1 MLEGLT
7 GKLGDVLRQVA
18 GRAHITEKNI
28 QDAVREIKVA
38 LLEADVNLRV
48 VRRFVNRASEDAQG
62 DRVLKAVSPAEQFTK
77 IVHDRMVQLLGSERA
92 DLQLKGPDTLSVVLF
107 MGLQGSGKTTTAAK
121 LARHLAGNG
130 RRPMLAAADL
140 ARPAAVE
147 QLRVLA
153 ASAEVPVYAKEGASD
168 PVEVARAAIATARRQ
183 AVDTLIIDTAGRL
196 QLDDALMAEL
206 KKVADTVDPVESVLV
221 LDAMTGQSAADV
233 AKQFDEQIGLTG
245 VILSKLD
252 SDARGGAALSVR
264 EISGKPIKFA
274 GVGETLADLE
284 PFYPDRMASR
294 ILGMGD
300 VVSLVEQAQETF
312 DEEEAVRLID
322 KMRRATFT
330 IEDYLDQL
338 AQLRKMGSIS
348 SIVEKLPGMAAA
360 LDNGTAKLDEAAMR
374 REEAIM
380 LSMTPAERRN
390 PRILG
395 PSRRK
400 RVARGSGTSV
410 FAVNQLLKKFDKM
423 ASTMRKMTRGG
434 GAGLPAGL
442 PAGGLP
448 AVGGR
453 AGRG

>member
-1 MLEGLT
+1 MLDGLT
-7 GKLGDVLRQVA
+7 AKLSDVLRQVA
-18 GRAHITEKNI
+18 RRAHISEKNI

-48 VRRFVNRASEDAQG
+48 VRRFVNRASEDARG
-62 DRVLKAVSPAEQFTK
+62 DRVLSAVSPAEQFTK
-77 IVHDRMVQLLGSERA
+77 IVHDRMVELLGSQRA
-92 DLQLKGPDTLSVVLF
+92 ELQLKGPDTLSVVLM

-121 LARHLAGNG
+121 LARHLAMNG
-130 RRPMLAAADL
+130 RRPLLAAADL
-140 ARPAAVE
+140 ARPAAID
-147 QLRVLA
+147 QLVALGEA
-153 ASAEVPVYAKEGASD
+153 ADVAVHAERGQSD
-168 PVEVARAAIATARRQ
+168 PVQVAKAAVARARRDGI
-183 AVDTLIIDTAGRL
+183 DTLIVDTAGRQ
-196 QLDDALMAEL
+196 QLDGALMAEL
-206 KKVADTVDPVESVLV
+206 AAVADAVQPSERLLV
-221 LDAMTGQSAADV
+221 LDAMSGQSAAEV
-233 AKQFDEQIGLTG
+233 AKEFDRQIGLTA

-264 EISGKPIKFA
+264 EISGKPITFV
-274 GVGETLADLE
+274 GVGEAIGDLE

-312 DEEEAVRLID
+312 DEAEVARVVE
-322 KMRRATFT
+322 KMRTSTFT
-330 IEDYLDQL
+330 IEDYLGQL

-360 LDNGTAKLDEAAMR
+360 LEDGAAKFDEALMQ

-380 LSMTPAERRN
+380 LSMTPAERRS

-423 ASTMRKMTRGG
+423 ASTMRKMTRSGG
-434 GAGLPAGL
+434 GTSLPARI
-442 PAGGLP
+442 PRRIKT
-448 AVGGR
+448 V
-453 AGRG
+453 

>member
-7 GKLGDVLRQVA
+7 GKLSDVLRQVA

-62 DRVLKAVSPAEQFTK
+62 DRVLKAVSPADQFTK
-77 IVHDRMVQLLGSERA
+77 IVYDRMVQLLGSERA
-92 DLQLKGPDTLSVVLF
+92 ELQLKGPDALSVVLL

-121 LARHLAGNG
+121 LARHLVGMG

-140 ARPAAVE
+140 ARPAAIE

-153 ASAEVPVYAKEGASD
+153 ATAEVPVYAEEDASD
-168 PVEVARAAIATARRQ
+168 PVAVARAALDQARRE
-183 AVDTLIIDTAGRL
+183 AVDTLIVDTAGRL

-206 KKVADTVDPVESVLV
+206 KDVAAAVGSAESILV
-221 LDAMTGQSAADV
+221 LDAMSGQSAADV
-233 AKQFDEQIGLTG
+233 AKQFDAQIGLTAL
-245 VILSKLD
+245 VLSKLD

-274 GVGETLADLE
+274 GVGEALSDLE

-300 VVSLVEQAQETF
+300 VVSLVEQVQETF
-312 DEEEAVRLID
+312 DEEEAARLVD

-330 IEDYLDQL
+330 IEDYLEQL

-348 SIVEKLPGMAAA
+348 SIIEKLPGMAAA
-360 LDNGTAKLDEAAMR
+360 LENDAAKPDEAAMR

-400 RVARGSGTSV
+400 RVARSSGTSV

-423 ASTMRKMTRGG
+423 ASTMRKMTRG
-434 GAGLPAGL
+434 ARPAA
-442 PAGGLP
+442 P
-448 AVGGR
+448 VGVPGPGR
-453 AGRG
+453 